1 MPRKK
6 PEDLAAGNS
15 TQTTST
21 TTTSTTTTAAPQT
34 TESASVE
41 FEMKPTVSAQVD
53 ANVMKSADIN
63 GDGIISQEEYEMELE
78 FRRKA
83 LEDADAMRDAQRNM
97 TWFALFGLL
106 LYPFAVVGASLVG
119 LDEAQK
125 TLGSM
130 APTYFVAVAGIVAA
144 FFGAQAYT
152 GKGVKKK

>member
-6 PEDLAAGNS
+6 PEQLKSKAPAAAP
-15 TQTTST
+15 TE
-21 TTTSTTTTAAPQT
+21 TAAPVAAPVAAPAPVAAT
-34 TESASVE
+34 PAVASQPAV
-41 FEMKPTVSAQVD
+41 FH
-53 ANVMKSADIN
+53 NADLN
-63 GDGIISQEEYEMELE
+63 GDGVVDDEEKQMELE

-83 LEDADAMRDAQRNM
+83 LEDQDAMRDAQRNM

-106 LYPFAVVGASLVG
+106 LYPFAVVGASLAG

-152 GKGVKKK
+152 KKK

>member
-6 PEDLAAGNS
+6 PDDLKS
-15 TQTTST
+15 TK
-21 TTTSTTTTAAPQT
+21 AAPAT
-34 TESASVE
+34 SGEAPAAK
-41 FEMKPTVSAQVD
+41 KPAPAAPVVATPAVATPAVATQPSTGYHT
-53 ANVMKSADIN
+53 ADIN
-63 GDGIISQEEYEMELE
+63 GDGVIDDEEKQMELE

-83 LEDADAMRDAQRNM
+83 LEDADAMRDAQRSM

-106 LYPFAVVGASLVG
+106 LYPFAVVGASLAG

-152 GKGVKKK
+152 KKK

>member
-6 PEDLAAGNS
+6 PEQLKSNS
-15 TQTTST
+15 TPA
-21 TTTSTTTTAAPQT
+21 AAPQAET
-34 TESASVE
+34 VVSTPVAPVAPVASAPQP
-41 FEMKPTVSAQVD
+41 MQGYHP
-53 ANVMKSADIN
+53 ADLN
-63 GDGIISQEEYEMELE
+63 GDGHIDAEEKAMELE
-78 FRRKA
+78 FRRKS
-83 LEDADAMRDAQRNM
+83 LEDQDAMRDAQRNM

-106 LYPFAVVGASLVG
+106 LYPFAVVGASLAG

-152 GKGVKKK
+152 KKK

>member
-6 PEDLAAGNS
+6 PEELKSKDGAGKSAPVAS
-15 TQTTST
+15 TKTNTTS
-21 TTTSTTTTAAPQT
+21 APAAVPAPVAVAPAPQP
-34 TESASVE
+34 ASNYH
-41 FEMKPTVSAQVD
+41 P
-53 ANVMKSADIN
+53 ADIN
-63 GDGIISQEEYEMELE
+63 GDGHIDAEEKQMELE

-83 LEDADAMRDAQRNM
+83 LEDADAMRDAQRKM

-106 LYPFAVVGASLVG
+106 LYPFAVVCASLAG

-144 FFGAQAYT
+144 FFGAQAYK
-152 GKGVKKK
+152 GKGK

>member
-6 PEDLAAGNS
+6 PEELKSKAA
-15 TQTTST
+15 
-21 TTTSTTTTAAPQT
+21 AAPAAT
-34 TESASVE
+34 SAPSPAPAAAPAPVAPAPV
-41 FEMKPTVSAQVD
+41 KAAAPVQGYH
-53 ANVMKSADIN
+53 NADLN
-63 GDGIISQEEYEMELE
+63 GDGVVDDEEKAMELE

-83 LEDADAMRDAQRNM
+83 LEDQDAMRDAQRKM

-106 LYPFAVVGASLVG
+106 LYPFAVVCASLAG

-152 GKGVKKK
+152 KKK